1 MLSVVT
7 QSVVML
13 RVLAPFLGI
22 CRLIVRPERNKNQ
35 IELKKGFDA
44 SMTKIR
50 DPSGETNQSFTNGS
64 KQRVFELFIFLLT

>member
-1 MLSVVT
+1 MTLSIPVMSAVMKSVACFNAKLSVVT

-13 RVLAPFLGI
+13 KVILLRVVAPFLGI

-44 SMTKIR
+44 SMTKI
-50 DPSGETNQSFTNGS
+50 
-64 KQRVFELFIFLLT
+64 